1 MPPQA
6 TQGTQT
12 VPDPPAGDG
21 NTGDPNADVSPVRN
35 PSLGHWQG
43 IATYLNG
50 GGTPAANQA
59 LEQHHQ
65 QVMADA
71 IRHSRT
77 AKMYYSS
84 TLSRR
89 EPVTG
94 AVNDPA
100 TGKPWTDEDIAKWRQ
115 MGDAAWADYNKVV
128 GKSKQ
133 AKPILAKMGEVI
145 KHVFKGGQQAQQQGQ
160 PAAIA
165 GSPQGGPQA
174 APPGTPGTPIKGA
187 TPDAPWTG
195 PVPYPKGQWS
205 NPPQPGDAGGAGAG
219 APATQGSPT
228 VPPPPQAAASP
239 KPTVPPPPGAGG
251 MNPLQESAMLEANQA
266 MTKEQDELR
275 QKTALAGGEARARTA
290 GTIEGEGE
298 GLSSLGVSAEDI
310 RKAAVAHY
318 GGAGL
323 RATKKLRPI
332 WIDNPDGSPTK
343 IPAWQS
349 ETPDENGGYP
359 VFGPSGMVVDNP
371 TALQPA
377 RLPTQSSTTSA
388 YNADTGTTTTSHT
401 SQKVAPSSA
410 RSGSGRTSSSGRGRV
425 ALPPG
430 SAGEGRIA
438 TMAHAWATS
447 GIEPSAKDKPFV
459 EKYMDEHQMQ
469 PVQKPTA
476 VERKL
481 NDDIKKVEPMVDKLE
496 SFLQDNKLTEEGK
509 GGLFSPS
516 AWRERSKVQKAW
528 EEYSHGLPPKDKQLG
543 QLIKYAAAIKIMGA
557 APWMSIGRGRYIYSE
572 VVQHLP
578 EPTDTPAQ
586 LYEKVQFFRTILD
599 DARGSLPSSLTG
611 GGGGETS
618 APTNPYR

>member
-1 MPPQA
+1 MS
-6 TQGTQT
+6 QGSST
-12 VPDPPAGDG
+12 VPPPPTGEPQTDVQGAGDNSG
-21 NTGDPNADVSPVRN
+21 MDRFRSIISRL
-35 PSLGHWQG
+35 S
-43 IATYLNG
+43 G
-50 GGTPAANQA
+50 GGTPAINRA
-59 LEQHHQ
+59 LEQHHAEVLAQ
-65 QVMADA
+65 AQ
-71 IRHSRT
+71 RHSET
-77 AKMYYSS
+77 AKRYYGM
-84 TLSRR
+84 
-89 EPVTG
+89 VAKAKATG
-94 AVNDPA
+94 NNPL
-100 TGKPWTDEDIAKWRQ
+100 TGKPATPEEIAQWQQ
-115 MGDAAWADYNKVV
+115 MADGAWADYTKIA

-133 AKPILAKMGEVI
+133 AKPIIAQVGGLL
-145 KHVFKGGQQAQQQGQ
+145 KHITGGGGGGGGQQQGQ
-160 PAAIA
+160 PAATSA
-165 GSPQGGPQA
+165 ATGAQPQGNDIQSL
-174 APPGTPGTPIKGA
+174 PPGTPGTPIDNGPGKA
-187 TPDAPWTG
+187 WTG
-195 PVPYPKGQWS
+195 PVPGTPPARQGQ
-205 NPPQPGDAGGAGAG
+205 Q
-219 APATQGSPT
+219 T
-228 VPPPPQAAASP
+228 VAPPPQAAASP

-251 MNPLQESAMLEANQA
+251 MNPLQESATGSSMDA

-481 NDDIKKVEPMVDKLE
+481 NDDLKKVEPMVDKLE
-496 SFLQDNKLTEEGK
+496 SFLQDDKLTEEGK
-509 GGLFSPS
+509 GGMFSPS
-516 AWRERSKVQKAW
+516 AWMERSKVQKAW